1 MKNKSQAF
9 VNLRKKLS
17 LLILLITVLS
27 TSSFTTTT
35 IKSSLENRNTCFVEE
50 ENINNNIKEVVFRNS
65 LEENAMSPATFT
77 SLGAYG
83 SGGTGFKTTN
93 ISELVV
99 SNNMNLERDEL
110 YGSNSDANN
119 VETLIL
125 KADEVDAASFDLYD
139 MTIYSFGSQSDYS
152 GTSLTLKD
160 KDGSIIKTMTGTT
173 SLGQTKISIGSFFT
187 TNNSL
192 PVIGVAEII
201 IEVHNSSPD
210 SFTITSIDI
219 RNTVAPSSNTTPTV
233 TTTAAS
239 GITAT
244 TATLGGNIT
253 DNGGATVTDRGIVY
267 NTTGTPTTANTKV
280 QIGSGDGSFSN
291 EITGL
296 TANTE
301 YYVRA
306 YAINSEGTS
315 YGSEESF
322 TTPACTMTASITSQT
337 NIACHGEATGSLTA
351 TPANG
356 ASPYTYLWNDG
367 SAQTTATASG
377 LSAGTYEVTVT
388 DNNGCMATASATI
401 TQPTALST
409 SITATPVSF
418 NGGNDGTIDLTITGG
433 TTPYGFDWSHTATT
447 EDLTGL
453 TAGTYSVTITDANG
467 CTATASAEVTEPA
480 PITPD
485 ANNILYVD
493 KDATGSGS
501 GTTWTDA
508 VNDLQTAIDAATS
521 GVRIFVKKGEYILSS
536 SIEMKEGVKIYGS
549 FAGIETSLSAR
560 NLSNFSNNAANATIL
575 NGNSS
580 RRVIYNNFPSGIPMI
595 SASVLDG
602 FVITGGA
609 NTDKG
614 GGIYNS
620 YASPSLT
627 NLIISGNTAQGGNG
641 NGGNGG
647 NGFGGGMYN
656 SDANPTLTNVTIS
669 GNTAQGGSAAA
680 FSSPGHGFGGGVY
693 NNNANP
699 TLTNVTISGNTAQ
712 GGGGG
717 GQGYGGGMYN
727 NNATPTLT
735 NTILLGNTA
744 SSSAAGIF
752 NSSSSSTTITYSLV
766 QGEAADA
773 TNHNLDGTITATDV
787 FTDFSGG
794 DYSLKNGAAVINA
807 GNNSLYPGTIA
818 TDKDLAGNPR
828 LSRSTIDMGAYEYQI
843 PCLVPT
849 NFATAN
855 LTVESV
861 DLSWTAGEDETQW
874 EILYGEDGFD
884 PDTEGTTLA
893 DNDGDIGET
902 LEGLDPNTAYD
913 VYVRAVC
920 GVDDES
926 DWLGPESFTTP
937 ACTMTASVT
946 SQTNVACYG
955 NSTGSLTV
963 IPADGTPPYTY
974 LWNDGSA
981 QTTATASGLS
991 AGTWTCT
998 VTDNNGCTATASATI
1013 TQPAALNLTPASQTN
1028 IACYGGST
1036 GAATVN
1042 VATGGVGGY
1051 TYNWTPGNP
1060 IGDGTTSV
1068 SGLSAGTW
1076 TCTVTDANG
1085 CAATQ
1090 SFTITQ
1096 PIALSASI
1104 TATPVSF
1111 NGGND
1116 GTIDLT
1122 ITGGTTPYGF
1132 EWGNTATTED
1142 LTGLTA
1148 GTYNVTVTDANG
1160 CTITTSAEV
1169 TEPAPFIP
1177 DANNILYV
1185 DKDATGISSGNS
1197 WENAITEL
1205 ADALVWAKINE
1216 DANWENTP
1224 LKIYVSI
1231 GTYKPL
1237 YSPEDSNFGTDQERD
1252 NSFLMVKNV
1261 QVYGGFDPS
1270 NNINTLNDER
1280 ILPSTGT
1287 NGTILS
1293 ADVNNDDGDD
1303 FTNNSENLTRVI
1315 VSSSDAGKAL
1325 LNGFTI
1331 SGANGEYNDDITV
1344 NGNPIYQCSGAG
1356 IYNSISSPNYENLL
1370 VTRNYN
1376 TESGGGMFSYQS
1388 SPTLR
1393 NIIFKNNKAKD
1404 GGAIASQDNSNPKLI
1419 NVALIGNTA
1428 TNIGGAIYNV
1438 TNSSPTFVNST
1449 VANNSDTNGSNG
1461 MHNADT
1467 SNPNVHNCIVWG
1479 GITGSYQAQ
1488 NSIIEGNDDD
1498 TNGNIDATDISVLD
1512 IFNAPTNGDYSL
1524 KVGSFVVVNKGDNTL
1539 YSNVNGNLTLID
1551 DVDLAGNA
1559 RLFDGCPT
1567 VDKIDMGAYELQEG
1581 SPVLSASA
1589 TATPVSCNGGNN
1601 GTIDL
1606 TVTGGIAPYDFE
1618 WSNTAATEDLTGLTA
1633 GTYSVTITDANECTT
1648 TTSVTITQPTA
1659 LSASITATPVSCN
1672 GGNNGTADLTITG
1685 GIAPYNFEWTNDA
1698 TTEDMIGLTAGT
1710 YSVTITDANGCTTTT
1725 SAEVSEPTAL
1735 SASIVAT
1742 PVSCNDGNNGTAD
1755 LTVIG
1760 GIAPY
1765 SFEWSN
1771 TATTEDVTGLT
1782 AGTYSVTITDAN
1794 GCTATTSAEV
1804 NEPTA
1809 LSASIVTTP
1818 VNCNGGN
1825 NGTADLTVTGG
1836 IAPYSFEWSND
1847 TSTED
1852 LTGLTA
1858 GTYSVTITDANGCT
1872 ATTSAEVSEPTV
1884 LSASIVTTPV
1894 SCNGGNNGT
1903 VDLTV
1908 TGGIAPYNFEWTND
1922 ATTEDLTGL
1931 TAGTYSVTIT
1941 DANGC
1946 TATASVAIVVEDSTK
1961 PTVVCQD
1968 ITVQLDTNGNVS
1980 ITTDDIDNGS
1990 SDNCGIASMSIS
2002 QNTFNNTNLGDNMVT
2017 LTVEDA
2023 AGNTDICTAIVTV
2036 NEAPSTIPDIAAI
2049 KIGSISF
2056 DNPPNTINYL
2066 MDCNNGATSIEI
2078 EVLAKANTTVIPR
2091 NLFTIETPKPGIYKQ
2106 TITVT
2111 PQNGNSSKT
2120 YEIVINKQFDFDGIV
2135 IQKFNNTLLV
2145 NNNPES
2151 NGGYKFVNYQWYKNG
2166 VAIGTGQYYSTGPNR
2181 EDSLDPNASYSVEMT
2196 TEDGDVLSTC
2206 IGSIEH
2212 TQSYNISV
2220 TPNPVTA
2227 GSYVEVYADLPP
2239 NDLKGMQ
2246 LSLHSLS
2253 GQYIKKMET
2262 QQQLTNFI
2270 IPTGTQTGVYVF
2282 YCKTTT
2288 GMVKHFK
2295 IIVK

>member
-17 LLILLITVLS
+17 LLILLITVVS

-35 IKSSLENRNTCFVEE
+35 IKSSLENKNTCFVEE
-50 ENINNNIKEVVFRNS
+50 ENINNIKEAVFRNS
-65 LEENAMSPATFT
+65 LEENAMPPATFT
-77 SLGAYG
+77 SLGAAD
-83 SGGTGFKTTN
+83 SGGPGFKTTN
-93 ISELVV
+93 FPELVV
-99 SNNMNLERDEL
+99 SNNLTIEGGEL
-110 YGSNSDANN
+110 YGSNSDYNN
-119 VETLIL
+119 VETLIF

-139 MTIYSFGSQSDYS
+139 MTIYSFGAQSDYS

-160 KDGSIIKTMTGTT
+160 KDGNIIKTMTGVT
-173 SLGQTKISIGSFFT
+173 SLGQTEISIGSFFT

-210 SFTITSIDI
+210 NFTITSIDF

-253 DNGGATVTDRGIVY
+253 DNGGATVTERGIVY

-280 QIGSGDGSFSN
+280 QIGSGDGSFSG

-306 YAINSEGTS
+306 YAINSESTS

-337 NIACHGEATGSLTA
+337 NVACYGNSTGSLTV

-377 LSAGTYEVTVT
+377 LSAGNYEVTVT
-388 DNNGCMATASATI
+388 DNNGCTATASATI

-409 SITATPVSF
+409 SITATPVSY
-418 NGGNDGTIDLTITGG
+418 NGGNDGTIDLTVTGG

-453 TAGTYSVTITDANG
+453 TAGTYN
-467 CTATASAEVTEPA
+467 
-480 PITPD
+480 
-485 ANNILYVD
+485 
-493 KDATGSGS
+493 
-501 GTTWTDA
+501 
-508 VNDLQTAIDAATS
+508 
-521 GVRIFVKKGEYILSS
+521 VK
-536 SIEMKEGVKIYGS
+536 V
-549 FAGIETSLSAR
+549 
-560 NLSNFSNNAANATIL
+560 
-575 NGNSS
+575 
-580 RRVIYNNFPSGIPMI
+580 
-595 SASVLDG
+595 
-602 FVITGGA
+602 
-609 NTDKG
+609 
-614 GGIYNS
+614 
-620 YASPSLT
+620 
-627 NLIISGNTAQGGNG
+627 
-641 NGGNGG
+641 
-647 NGFGGGMYN
+647 
-656 SDANPTLTNVTIS
+656 
-669 GNTAQGGSAAA
+669 
-680 FSSPGHGFGGGVY
+680 
-693 NNNANP
+693 
-699 TLTNVTISGNTAQ
+699 
-712 GGGGG
+712 
-717 GQGYGGGMYN
+717 
-727 NNATPTLT
+727 
-735 NTILLGNTA
+735 
-744 SSSAAGIF
+744 
-752 NSSSSSTTITYSLV
+752 
-766 QGEAADA
+766 
-773 TNHNLDGTITATDV
+773 TDV
-787 FTDFSGG
+787 
-794 DYSLKNGAAVINA
+794 
-807 GNNSLYPGTIA
+807 
-818 TDKDLAGNPR
+818 
-828 LSRSTIDMGAYEYQI
+828 
-843 PCLVPT
+843 
-849 NFATAN
+849 
-855 LTVESV
+855 
-861 DLSWTAGEDETQW
+861 
-874 EILYGEDGFD
+874 
-884 PDTEGTTLA
+884 
-893 DNDGDIGET
+893 
-902 LEGLDPNTAYD
+902 
-913 VYVRAVC
+913 
-920 GVDDES
+920 
-926 DWLGPESFTTP
+926 
-937 ACTMTASVT
+937 
-946 SQTNVACYG
+946 
-955 NSTGSLTV
+955 
-963 IPADGTPPYTY
+963 
-974 LWNDGSA
+974 
-981 QTTATASGLS
+981 
-991 AGTWTCT
+991 
-998 VTDNNGCTATASATI
+998 
-1013 TQPAALNLTPASQTN
+1013 
-1028 IACYGGST
+1028 
-1036 GAATVN
+1036 
-1042 VATGGVGGY
+1042 
-1051 TYNWTPGNP
+1051 
-1060 IGDGTTSV
+1060 
-1068 SGLSAGTW
+1068 
-1076 TCTVTDANG
+1076 
-1085 CAATQ
+1085 
-1090 SFTITQ
+1090 
-1096 PIALSASI
+1096 
-1104 TATPVSF
+1104 
-1111 NGGND
+1111 
-1116 GTIDLT
+1116 
-1122 ITGGTTPYGF
+1122 
-1132 EWGNTATTED
+1132 
-1142 LTGLTA
+1142 
-1148 GTYNVTVTDANG
+1148 NG

-1185 DKDATGISSGNS
+1185 DKDATGIGSGNS

-1237 YSPEDSNFGTDQERD
+1237 YSPKDSNFGTDQERD

-1356 IYNSISSPNYENLL
+1356 IYNSISSPSYENLL
-1370 VTRNYN
+1370 VIGNYN

-1404 GGAIASQDNSNPKLI
+1404 GGAIASQDNSNPILI

-1467 SNPNVHNCIVWG
+1467 SNPNIHNCIVWG

-1498 TNGNIDATDISVLD
+1498 TNGNIDATDISVSD

-1524 KVGSFVVVNKGDNTL
+1524 KEGSFVVVNKGDNTL
-1539 YSNVNGNLTLID
+1539 YTNVNGNLTLVD

-1601 GTIDL
+1601 GT
-1606 TVTGGIAPYDFE
+1606 
-1618 WSNTAATEDLTGLTA
+1618 
-1633 GTYSVTITDANECTT
+1633 
-1648 TTSVTITQPTA
+1648 
-1659 LSASITATPVSCN
+1659 
-1672 GGNNGTADLTITG
+1672 
-1685 GIAPYNFEWTNDA
+1685 
-1698 TTEDMIGLTAGT
+1698 
-1710 YSVTITDANGCTTTT
+1710 
-1725 SAEVSEPTAL
+1725 
-1735 SASIVAT
+1735 
-1742 PVSCNDGNNGTAD
+1742 
-1755 LTVIG
+1755 
-1760 GIAPY
+1760 
-1765 SFEWSN
+1765 
-1771 TATTEDVTGLT
+1771 
-1782 AGTYSVTITDAN
+1782 
-1794 GCTATTSAEV
+1794 
-1804 NEPTA
+1804 
-1809 LSASIVTTP
+1809 
-1818 VNCNGGN
+1818 
-1825 NGTADLTVTGG
+1825 ADLTVTGG
-1836 IAPYSFEWSND
+1836 IAPYSFEWSN
-1847 TSTED
+1847 TATTED

-1872 ATTSAEVSEPTV
+1872 ATTSAEVSEPTVLSASITATPVSCNGGNNGTADLTVTGGIAPYSFEWSNDATTEDMIGLTAGTYSVTITDSNGCTATTSAEVNEPTVLSASIVTTPVSCNGGNNGTIDLTVTGGIAPYSFEWSNTATTEDLTGLTAGTYSVTITDANGCTTTTSAEVNEPTV

-1946 TATASVAIVVEDSTK
+1946 TATTSAEVSEPTALSASIVTTPVSCNGGNNGTIDLTVTGGVAPYNFEWSNDATTEDMVGLTAGTYSVTVTDANGCTATASVAIVVEDSTK

-1980 ITTDDIDNGS
+1980 ITADDIDNGS

-2049 KIGSISF
+2049 KIGSVSF

-2091 NLFTIETPKPGIYKQ
+2091 NLFTIETPKPGIYRQ

-2151 NGGYKFVNYQWYKNG
+2151 NGGYKFVNYQWYKNE
-2166 VAIGTGQYYSTGPNR
+2166 VAIGTGQYYSIGPNR

-2206 IGSIEH
+2206 TGSIEH